1 MTLPL
6 KPSFLP
12 LKTVVFGSAGRAE
25 PLNSHPETVRRST
38 MGEAK
43 RFSVSEACG
52 RLTFNRR
59 LDQRNRDAHARFKM
73 MKVRSIDRSAIDRR
87 IRDVHAR
94 QDDQLETFMHV
105 PR

>member
-1 MTLPL
+1 
-6 KPSFLP
+6 
-12 LKTVVFGSAGRAE
+12 
-25 PLNSHPETVRRST
+25 

-94 QDDQLETFMHV
+94 QDDELETFMHV

>member
-1 MTLPL
+1 MTYVDEQRFFNIFD
-6 KPSFLP
+6 FL
-12 LKTVVFGSAGRAE
+12 GRRVGRS

-94 QDDQLETFMHV
+94 QDDELETFMHV

>member
-1 MTLPL
+1 MAGWLP
-6 KPSFLP
+6 
-12 LKTVVFGSAGRAE
+12 V
-25 PLNSHPETVRRST
+25 NSHPGTERRST

-59 LDQRNRDAHARFKM
+59 LDQRNKDALARFKM
-73 MKVRSIDRSAIDRR
+73 MKVRSIDRSTIDQR

-94 QDDQLETFMHV
+94 QDDELETFMHG

>member
-1 MTLPL
+1 
-6 KPSFLP
+6 
-12 LKTVVFGSAGRAE
+12 
-25 PLNSHPETVRRST
+25 

-59 LDQRNRDAHARFKM
+59 LDQRNRDAHARFKL

-87 IRDVHAR
+87 SRDVHAR
-94 QDDQLETFMHV
+94 QDDEQRRSCTFQDDKGMNYIWILTLIYKIRLE
-105 PR
+105 

>member
-1 MTLPL
+1 M
-6 KPSFLP
+6 
-12 LKTVVFGSAGRAE
+12 GRRVGRS
-25 PLNSHPETVRRST
+25 PLNSHPETERRST

-59 LDQRNRDAHARFKM
+59 LDLDQRNRDAHASFKM

-87 IRDVHAR
+87 IRHVHAR
-94 QDDQLETFMHV
+94 QDDELETFMHV

>member
-1 MTLPL
+1 MTCFCQNT
-6 KPSFLP
+6 FLTF
-12 LKTVVFGSAGRAE
+12 LILLGRWAGRS
-25 PLNSHPETVRRST
+25 PSNSHPETVRRST

-87 IRDVHAR
+87 ITDVHAH
-94 QDDQLETFMHV
+94 QDDELETFTHV
-105 PR
+105 TR